1 MTANEAAI
9 GPLARTDGEPA
20 FEEPW
25 QAEVL
30 ALAYA
35 LAERGVFSRV
45 EWSDTLGAELR
56 AASARG
62 EPDTQ
67 ATYYAAALAALEQ
80 LLAARSDVGGE
91 AVAARTEQWR
101 RAYLNT
107 PHGAPVELSAGAS
120 KPSAHHH
127 DHDHDHDHG

>member
-1 MTANEAAI
+1 MTGSEAPI

-30 ALAYA
+30 AVAFA
-35 LAERGVFSRV
+35 LIERGLFSPA

-56 AASARG
+56 TAVSRG
-62 EPDTQ
+62 DPDTQ
-67 ATYYAAALAALEQ
+67 ATYYAAALAALER
-80 LLAARSDVGGE
+80 LLADRSDVG
-91 AVAARTEQWR
+91 ADALSARAEQWR

-107 PHGAPVELSAGAS
+107 PHGQPVELSAG
-120 KPSAHHH
+120 SAE
-127 DHDHDHDHG
+127 GR